1 MLVLSRKSQEKIHIG
16 DNVTITIVR
25 IQGSTVRV
33 GIEAPQ
39 NVRVIRGEISPNEP
53 SAAMESES
61 SPVDGPIGDDCQAG
75 VRQDATERLPSRALA
90 GRVRLRTGN
99 RKKNRLEGAPL
110 NAI

>member
-39 NVRVIRGEISPNEP
+39 NVRVIRGEISPDGP
-53 SAAMESES
+53 SVAIEAES
-61 SPVDGPIGDDCQAG
+61 SPLDSSIGDDCEAEF
-75 VRQDATERLPSRALA
+75 RQDSTERLPSRALA
-90 GRVRLRTGN
+90 GRVRLLTGN
-99 RKKNRLEGAPL
+99 RKKSRIEAAPL

>member
-33 GIEAPQ
+33 GIEAPH

-53 SAAMESES
+53 AVAIEPES
-61 SPVDGPIGDDCQAG
+61 SLVDSSIGDAGQAE
-75 VRQDATERLPSRALA
+75 VHQESTECLPSRTLA

-99 RKKNRLEGAPL
+99 RKKSRIEGAPL

>member
-1 MLVLSRKSQEKIHIG
+1 MLVLSRKSQEKIQIG

-53 SAAMESES
+53 SVAIDTES
-61 SPVDGPIGDDCQAG
+61 SPLDGSIGDDCEAE
-75 VRQDATERLPSRALA
+75 VRQDSTERLPSRALA
-90 GRVRLRTGN
+90 GRVRLRNGN
-99 RKKNRLEGAPL
+99 RKKSRIEGAPL